1 MSDDPAQIVT
11 LVIAL
16 RVGERV
22 VLSLVVVLVA
32 LVCMAG
38 FWRSMQKLDFS
49 LSRDKLSGSGSVV
62 LATPVFA
69 LLALIAFA
77 WVSFSNP
84 ISVAGPPAAPGP
96 QPSAAI
102 TAPNV
107 TGPSLA
113 GPGLGG
119 PSFIGATPTA
129 QTPVTDFD
137 RNRTAEMIRALNC
150 VASGADAATRTP
162 RNDDALDLIRLELM
176 EGVWSPDW
184 GDPADFRATTL
195 GLSAAPANP
204 AALAFFGDVHPLC

>member
-49 LSRDKLSGSGSVV
+49 LSRDKLSGGGSVV

-84 ISVAGPPAAPGP
+84 ISVGSPAT
-96 QPSAAI
+96 QP
-102 TAPNV
+102 TA
-107 TGPSLA
+107 T
-113 GPGLGG
+113 
-119 PSFIGATPTA
+119 SFIGATPTA

-204 AALAFFGDVHPLC
+204 AAQAFFGDVHPLC